1 MRAERG
7 RRATAPQP
15 RRVMSPP
22 EHSRLCSATDL
33 GRMPNSEMLVRP
45 YLAARQL
52 TCLFGTGDTYKSFI
66 ALNWTCRLA
75 HNDTPV
81 IYIAA
86 EGGEGMRGCVT
97 AWMIHDDV

>member
-1 MRAERG
+1 
-7 RRATAPQP
+7 
-15 RRVMSPP
+15 MSPP

-66 ALNWTCRLA
+66 ALNWTCPLA

-81 IYIAA
+81 IYTAA
-86 EGGEGMRGCVT
+86 EGGEWMRGCVT
-97 AWMIHDDV
+97 TWMIHDDV